1 MATPSLNS
9 QSGGQSDSQPD
20 RQDVSQLDSQLGA
33 MPKWPLAWRAAGWV
47 ALVSLLSLGFMG
59 YFLPSVRL
67 NWEAFAAMCGF

>member
-9 QSGGQSDSQPD
+9 QASGQSDGQVD
-20 RQDVSQLDSQLGA
+20 RQFDA
-33 MPKWPLAWRAAGWV
+33 MPKWPLAWRVAGWIG
-47 ALVSLLSLGFMG
+47 LVSLLSLGFMG

>member
-9 QSGGQSDSQPD
+9 QPDSQVD
-20 RQDVSQLDSQLGA
+20 RQHGA
-33 MPKWPLAWRAAGWV
+33 MPNWPLAWRVTGWI